1 MTISR
6 SFFIFLSQNKTLT
19 RGAKKWGIHLGASKV
34 VAGEDIDEA
43 LMTIQSM
50 NDQGLMATIDHLGE
64 FITEK
69 SEVEEAKQKTIE
81 IIESVCAKNVQ
92 SELTVKL
99 TKLGLD
105 IDTDYCIENM
115 KEILQAAKDKQ
126 NFVNIDMEDYSRY
139 EKTLS
144 VLKTLRKEYDN
155 VGTVLQGY
163 LRRGLDD
170 LDSLAGVPLRIVKG
184 AYQEKEEVAFKD
196 KHEID
201 ANYFLMIQ
209 KHLQQEGF
217 TAIGTHDHRII
228 NAVKLFVKDQGIAY
242 DTFEFQMLYGFRTE
256 LQLQLVQEGYNVR
269 VYVPFGKEWYGYFMR
284 RLAER
289 PQNLVSVAK
298 GIITK

>member
-1 MTISR
+1 
-6 SFFIFLSQNKTLT
+6 
-19 RGAKKWGIHLGASKV
+19 
-34 VAGEDIDEA
+34 
-43 LMTIQSM
+43 
-50 NDQGLMATIDHLGE
+50 
-64 FITEK
+64 
-69 SEVEEAKQKTIE
+69 
-81 IIESVCAKNVQ
+81 
-92 SELTVKL
+92 VKL

-209 KHLQQEGF
+209 KHLQQQGF

-228 NAVKLFVKDQGIAY
+228 NAVKLFVKDQGIDY